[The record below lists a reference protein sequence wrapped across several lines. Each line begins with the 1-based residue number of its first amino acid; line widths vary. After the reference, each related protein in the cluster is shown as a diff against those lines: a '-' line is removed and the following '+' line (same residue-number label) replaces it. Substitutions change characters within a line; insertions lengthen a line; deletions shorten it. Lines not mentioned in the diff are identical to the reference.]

1 MGKGYFLLAGLVAL
15 LVCLMG
21 EPCLA
26 AGEAAG
32 GGYLSGYDSTTV
44 PQPAAMSWWSTIAYL
59 VSLFVVFAFVV
70 GMAYLAARFVGGHF
84 ARPMN
89 GQGGRIVSHL
99 PLGPNRSVCIVEMAS
114 KFFMLG
120 VTEHQITLLGE
131 VTDGE
136 EIERLRHQDSSMP
149 LGSDMFSSQF
159 GSLAGLAQKIP
170 PLFRK

>member
-1 MGKGYFLLAGLVAL
+1 MGKGYFLLAGLVA
-15 LVCLMG
+15 VFACLMG

-32 GGYLSGYDSTTV
+32 GYLSGYENATV

-84 ARPMN
+84 AKPMA

-99 PLGPNRSVCIVEMAS
+99 PLGPNRSVCIVEMAG

-131 VTDGE
+131 VTDEE
-136 EIERLRHQDSSMP
+136 EIGRLRHQESSMP
-149 LGSDMFSSQF
+149 LGADMFSSQF